1 LKILYVEDNPID
13 AALALQV
20 LARVSPEYSVEVV
33 TSLME
38 ARTRLIDASD
48 LDAVICDLALADGS
62 GLALL
67 GDIRARGLPLAV
79 VILTGT
85 GDQDTV
91 SAALRAGADA
101 YLIKHKQPLDMLP
114 RILAHALANLRT
126 GGAYRIRPLKVLYA
140 EDNLADIELT
150 RRHLAQH
157 APHIQLDAV
166 HDIAGVLALLPQQA
180 GVACG
185 YDAVL
190 LDYLLPDGNALEVV
204 EVLRRQRGLDLP
216 LLLVTGEGSEEVAAR
231 ALTLGIDDYLVKHS
245 GYLHKLPAAIESV
258 CHRSELLHERAS
270 LQESEQRVR
279 LLLDSTAEAIYGV
292 DLDGCCTFVN
302 AACLKLLGYQHAD
315 ELVGRNIHELI
326 HHSHADGTH
335 YPGKDCRIYQ
345 AYLHDEEIHLDDEV
359 FWHKDGHPVPV
370 ECWSYPMHRDGKV
383 VGSVATFF
391 DISARKHAEER
402 LHLAALVFENTR
414 DSLMITDSA
423 GTILS
428 VNRAFSEITGYSETE
443 ARGQRA
449 NLLHSGRHDAAF
461 YQAMWTAIN
470 SAGFWQGEIWNR
482 RKNGETYPEWLSI
495 NSVHDSWGAISHYVG
510 VSTDLSQIKRSEAQL
525 EHLAHHDPLTDLPNR
540 AMLHIRLAHALE
552 RAKRHG
558 QRIGVLHID
567 LDHFKNVNDSLGP
580 AIGDVLL
587 LDVVRR
593 LGDRVRKEDIL
604 GRLGGDDFLLVL
616 ETIGESGEAAEIARD
631 LLDLLATPFACG
643 DAMNLAHEV
652 FLGASIGIS
661 VFPDDSASFT
671 ELLRDAEI
679 AMYRAKERGRNQFCF
694 FTADMN
700 ADALVLLE
708 LEADLRRALE
718 RNELEL
724 HYQPKVDLRSGQIVG
739 AEALLR
745 WRRNHHSD
753 GQARMTAP
761 GQFIPMA
768 EKTGLIVPIGAWVI
782 DTACHQLR
790 AWLDQGLSDVRLAV
804 NVSACQLR
812 VADFDRDLAETLQR
826 HGVPAK
832 HLELE
837 LTESMLMQDPDA
849 ATDLLKRLKVIGVKL
864 SLDDFGTGY
873 SSLAYLSRFP
883 IDILKID
890 QSFVRDIVTD
900 PDAAGIV
907 SAVIGLAQRM
917 NLRTIAEGVETEA
930 QLGYL
935 SKLGCEVMQGYYFS
949 RPVPEAEFTT
959 MLRDG
964 KCLPV
969 QEVAAQQERTLL
981 LVDDETSILSAL
993 RRMLRSD
1000 GYRVLTAASAREGLE
1015 ILARND
1021 VQVILSDQRMPEMTG
1036 TEFLGRVKHLHPDTV
1051 RIVLSGYA
1059 ELESIIEAVN
1069 QGAIYKFLI
1078 KPWDDDLL
1086 RGHIRDAFRY
1096 HDAVMKP
1103 RDNAY
1108 DENNHAR

>member
-1 LKILYVEDNPID
+1 MRILYIEDNPID
-13 AALALQV
+13 AALARNV
-20 LARVSPEYSVEVV
+20 LARAAPEYVVEVV
-33 TSLME
+33 TSKAAAL
-38 ARTRLIDASD
+38 ARLVDASD
-48 LDAVICDLALADGS
+48 LDAVICDLTLPDGS

-67 GDIRARGLPLAV
+67 GHIRSRRLPLAV

-85 GDQDTV
+85 GDQEAV
-91 SAALRAGADA
+91 SAALKAGADA
-101 YLIKHKQPLDMLP
+101 YLIKHTQPLDLLP
-114 RILAHALANLRT
+114 RILAHALANMRT

-140 EDNLADIELT
+140 EDDLADIELT

-166 HDIAGVLALLPQQA
+166 HDFADVLAALPQHA
-180 GVACG
+180 DTACD

-190 LDYLLPDGNALEVV
+190 LDYLLPDGNALDVV
-204 EVLRRQRGLDLP
+204 KMLRRQRGLDLP
-216 LLLVTGEGSEEVAAR
+216 LLLVTGTGSEEIAAR
-231 ALTLGIDDYLVKHS
+231 ALSLGIDDYLVKQP

-279 LLLDSTAEAIYGV
+279 LLLDSAAEAIYGV

-302 AACLKLLGYQHAD
+302 SACLKLLGYQHAD
-315 ELVGRNIHELI
+315 ELIGRHIHELI
-326 HHSHADGTH
+326 HHSHPDGTH
-335 YPGKDCRIYQ
+335 YPSQECRIYQ
-345 AYLHDEEIHLDDEV
+345 AYLHDQEIHLDDEV

-370 ECWSYPMHRDGKV
+370 ECWSYPMHRDGRV

-391 DISARKHAEER
+391 DISARKRAEER
-402 LHLAALVFENTR
+402 LHLASLVFENTR
-414 DSLMITDSA
+414 DSLMITDPD
-423 GTILS
+423 GHILN
-428 VNRAFSEITGYSETE
+428 VNRAFCEITGYSEE
-443 ARGQRA
+443 EVRGQRP
-449 NLLHSGRHDAAF
+449 NLLRSGRHDAAF
-461 YQAMWTAIN
+461 YQVMWSEIRTAGI
-470 SAGFWQGEIWNR
+470 WQGEIWNR
-482 RKNGETYPEWLSI
+482 RKNGETYPEWLTI
-495 NSVHDSWGAISHYVG
+495 NCVRDSWGAISHYVG

-525 EHLAHHDPLTDLPNR
+525 DHLAHHDPLTDLPNR
-540 AMLHIRLAHALE
+540 AMLQTRLAHALE
-552 RAKRHG
+552 RARRTGK
-558 QRIGVLHID
+558 RIGVLHID
-567 LDHFKNVNDSLGP
+567 LDHFKHVNDSLGP
-580 AIGDVLL
+580 ASGDALL
-587 LDVVRR
+587 QAVVQR
-593 LGDRVRKEDIL
+593 LHGRVRKEDIL
-604 GRLGGDDFLLVL
+604 GRLGGDDFLLML
-616 ETIGESGEAAEIARD
+616 EAIAESGEIAEVARD
-631 LLDLLATPFACG
+631 LLDLLAPPFACR
-643 DAMNLAHEV
+643 DAMNLAHDV

-661 VFPDDSASFT
+661 VFPDDGDSVI
-671 ELLRDAEI
+671 ELLRDAEV
-679 AMYRAKERGRNQFCF
+679 AMYRSKERGRNRFCF
-694 FTADMN
+694 YTADMN
-700 ADALVLLE
+700 ADALVMLE

-724 HYQPKVDLRSGQIVG
+724 HYQPKVDLHSGHIIG

-745 WRRNHHSD
+745 WHRNRQGD
-753 GQARMTAP
+753 GLGKMTAP
-761 GQFIPMA
+761 GQFIPLA

-782 DTACHQLR
+782 DTACAQLR

-804 NVSACQLR
+804 NVSGCQLR
-812 VADFDRDLAETLQR
+812 IADFDTQLAATLAR
-826 HGVPAK
+826 HGVPAQ

-837 LTESMLMQDPDA
+837 LTESILMQDPDA
-849 ATDLLKRLKVIGVKL
+849 AAALLKRLKAIGVKL

-883 IDILKID
+883 IDVLKID

-917 NLRTIAEGVETEA
+917 DLRTIAEGVETEA

-935 SKLGCEVMQGYYFS
+935 RKLGCEVMQGYYFS
-949 RPVPEAEFTT
+949 RPVPEAEFTA

-964 KCLPV
+964 KCLPALAV
-969 QEVAAQQERTLL
+969 VVQQERTLL
-981 LVDDETSILSAL
+981 LVDDEAGILAAL
-993 RRMLRSD
+993 RRMLRNE

-1015 ILARND
+1015 ILARNE

-1036 TEFLGRVKHLHPDTV
+1036 TEFLGRVKQLHPDTV

-1096 HDAVMKP
+1096 HDAVLKP
-1103 RDNAY
+1103 RGNAY
-1108 DENNHAR
+1108 DETNHAR